1 MDVLYGYL
9 NKTGVKK
16 MEIVIDSQIINK
28 GKKSNL
34 YNYYYILN
42 NQRISAIFQASL
54 DKINQIKRELK
65 NDKRKSKVQNR

>member
-1 MDVLYGYL
+1 
-9 NKTGVKK
+9 

-28 GKKSNL
+28 GKKANL

-65 NDKRKSKVQNR
+65 NENKK